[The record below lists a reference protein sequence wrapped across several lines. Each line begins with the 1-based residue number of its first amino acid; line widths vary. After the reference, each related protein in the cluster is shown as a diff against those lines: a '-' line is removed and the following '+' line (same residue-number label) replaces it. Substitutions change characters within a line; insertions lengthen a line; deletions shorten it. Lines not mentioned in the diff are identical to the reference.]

1 MVEDAD
7 GILTMDADEQKRI
20 RQRKKTEENEK
31 RKMAALLE
39 GIVYQ
44 LEKLRFI
51 LEKNIFPR
59 DMTLRLFNNQEMENN
74 ELRHLS
80 LASSRKS
87 SIVYLNNN

>member
-1 MVEDAD
+1 
-7 GILTMDADEQKRI
+7 MDADEQKRI

-31 RKMAALLE
+31 RKMATLLE

-59 DMTLRLFNNQEMENN
+59 DTTLRLFNNQEMENN

-80 LASSRKS
+80 ASSSRKS

>member
-1 MVEDAD
+1 MEDAD

-31 RKMAALLE
+31 RKMATLLE

-59 DMTLRLFNNQEMENN
+59 DTTLRLFNNQEMENN

-80 LASSRKS
+80 ASSSRKS